1 MDDMYEHLSIVG
13 QRGQIT
19 LPKDIRDKEGIRPK
33 DKVIV
38 KIEDDKIVVEK
49 TVKRKDRKTQLIE
62 GYKQMS
68 VLDRST
74 ENDFARACD
83 KEMKT
88 IRKELQKTN
97 ALLLSLVPEIR
108 VSRKEMEKL
117 KKIKAEMDSGNATAY
132 SKDLF

>member
-1 MDDMYEHLSIVG
+1 MYEHLSIVG